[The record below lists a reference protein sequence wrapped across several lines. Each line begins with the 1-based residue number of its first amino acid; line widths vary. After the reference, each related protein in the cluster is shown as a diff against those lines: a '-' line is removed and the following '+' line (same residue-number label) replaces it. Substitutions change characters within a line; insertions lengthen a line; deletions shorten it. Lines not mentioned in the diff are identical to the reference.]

1 MAAGRS
7 ATSDGEGA
15 IGRRRAK
22 VSNLAVTRRT
32 TMIDVRQHPTRC
44 GRPSFAVVPQ
54 DFVAHIFT
62 VTLPHERCD

>member
-1 MAAGRS
+1 MAAWRS

-32 TMIDVRQHPTRC
+32 TMIDGRQHPTEMAWTP
-44 GRPSFAVVPQ
+44 PS
-54 DFVAHIFT
+54 
-62 VTLPHERCD
+62 LRG